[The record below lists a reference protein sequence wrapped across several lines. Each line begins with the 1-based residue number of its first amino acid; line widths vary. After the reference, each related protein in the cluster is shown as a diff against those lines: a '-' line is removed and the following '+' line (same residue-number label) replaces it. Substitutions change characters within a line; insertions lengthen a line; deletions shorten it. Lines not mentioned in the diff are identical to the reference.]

1 MKRRLDMASGLYHS
15 LAAKGITLQ
24 VLMQKLLCLILKIW
38 VKMITK
44 IYVRTFSPLSVSTIT
59 PFYVIVTF
67 LDLNGV
73 IVKTPKD
80 AKVRTTIFVI
90 IGTHIFNIKHKSFC
104 IRTCKVPL
112 NIPIWL
118 PDYQ

>member
-1 MKRRLDMASGLYHS
+1 
-15 LAAKGITLQ
+15 
-24 VLMQKLLCLILKIW
+24 
-38 VKMITK
+38 MITK
-44 IYVRTFSPLSVSTIT
+44 IDVRTFTPLGVSTIT
-59 PFYVIVTF
+59 PFYVILTF

-104 IRTCKVPL
+104 IRTCKVIPL
-112 NIPIWL
+112 AARL
-118 PDYQ
+118 